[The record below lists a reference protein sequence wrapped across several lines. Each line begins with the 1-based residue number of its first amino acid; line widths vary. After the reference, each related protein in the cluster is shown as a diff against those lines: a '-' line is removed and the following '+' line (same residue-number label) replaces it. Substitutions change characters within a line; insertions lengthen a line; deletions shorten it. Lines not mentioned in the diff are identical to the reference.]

1 VAAAGEHG
9 SVGRRCAISAPIH
22 ELLERSPFLEGLDR
36 RDLDELAGHATVVE
50 VGPGELVFAEGEPAT
65 ALFLLVSGAVEV
77 SFGGP
82 AGGGGVAVQTV
93 THEGHPIGWSAM
105 VEPYAYRATATARE
119 ATRLLAFD
127 RDLLEG
133 HARTHPAFGV
143 ALMRAIIGLVGDR
156 LRATRMRLVAHRYDD
171 VVVAIR
177 DLLAHSGPQLSV
189 ASPLHKLPLYL
200 EHRLTLADAFHT
212 LELLRLHG
220 DQVERSVAAL
230 CADVL
235 DQVHQ
240 ELRLYQQLQVI
251 YEMVA
256 GAPSTMGPE
265 EVRRRSMLEFRRLF
279 AGTRHRIVGWECLPE
294 RPGHIF
300 IMNHLRNHPDNL
312 LPNDFTLT
320 LDTHF
325 VASMIL
331 FERYGEAPIR
341 VVRKSR
347 PDEYGHQ
354 RFFDRLGY
362 VYVYSG
368 HVDALRE
375 DPSSSPEARRRFFL
389 DAAGAYLR
397 MGKNVVICP
406 EGANAAT
413 EDSPLPFRPGAFWLA
428 AYVRPEPLLVPIAV
442 ANFDKKLTRTT
453 TAVVVHE
460 PFRLSDFV
468 ADPADERALR
478 GFISQ
483 QVDRWFRGWVREAV
497 AASAAAP
504 ARSTGEPPRPDPS
517 G

>member
-1 VAAAGEHG
+1 M
-9 SVGRRCAISAPIH
+9 SASTH

-36 RDLDELAGHATVVE
+36 RDLAELAGRAKMVAA
-50 VGPGELVFAEGEPAT
+50 GPGERLFAEGEPAA
-65 ALFLLVSGAVEV
+65 ALFLLVSGAVEL

-93 THEGHPIGWSAM
+93 THEGNPIGWSAM

-127 RDLLEG
+127 RDLLEDF
-133 HARTHPAFGV
+133 ARAHPGFGV

-156 LRATRMRLVAHRYDD
+156 LRATRMRLVARRYDD
-171 VVVAIR
+171 AVVAIR
-177 DLLAHSGPQLSV
+177 DLLAQSGPQLSV

-212 LELLRLHG
+212 LELLQLHG
-220 DQVERSVAAL
+220 DPVERSLAGL
-230 CADVL
+230 CTDVL
-235 DQVHQ
+235 DQARQ
-240 ELRLYQQLQVI
+240 ELRLYQQVQAI
-251 YEMVA
+251 YEVVA
-256 GAPSTMGPE
+256 GAPATMGPE

-279 AGTRHRIVGWECLPE
+279 AATRHRIVGWEHLPE

-331 FERYGEAPIR
+331 FQRYGEAPIR

-347 PDEYGHQ
+347 LDEYGHQ
-354 RFFDRLGY
+354 RFYDRLGY
-362 VYVYSG
+362 LYVYSG
-368 HVDALRE
+368 HVDAPDE
-375 DPSSSPEARRRFFL
+375 DASSSPEARRRFFL

-397 MGKNVVICP
+397 MGKNLVICP

-413 EDSPLPFRPGAFWLA
+413 EDSPRPFRPGAFRLA
-428 AYVRPEPLLVPIAV
+428 AYVRPEPLIVPIAV
-442 ANFDKKLTRTT
+442 ANFDKKLTCTT
-453 TAVVVHE
+453 TAAVVHE
-460 PFRLSDFV
+460 PFRLSDFI
-468 ADPADERALR
+468 ADPADERALYR
-478 GFISQ
+478 FINQ
-483 QVDRWFRGWVREAV
+483 QVGPWFRGWVREAATV
-497 AASAAAP
+497 AAAP
-504 ARSTGEPPRPDPS
+504 G